1 MAADSDIATQLT
13 DIQRSI
19 QLLIKLKL
27 AETQGSRS
35 QKEMV
40 LFLGGLDCSAGE
52 IADLLGV
59 PKTSVAPTLSRAK
72 GKKRGN

>member
-1 MAADSDIATQLT
+1 MVGESEIATDLA

-27 AETQGSRS
+27 AEVQGSKS
-35 QKEMV
+35 QKEMI
-40 LFLGGLDCSAGE
+40 LMLGGLGCSAGE

-59 PKTSVAPTLSRAK
+59 AKTSVAPTLSRAK
-72 GKKRGN
+72 GKKSG